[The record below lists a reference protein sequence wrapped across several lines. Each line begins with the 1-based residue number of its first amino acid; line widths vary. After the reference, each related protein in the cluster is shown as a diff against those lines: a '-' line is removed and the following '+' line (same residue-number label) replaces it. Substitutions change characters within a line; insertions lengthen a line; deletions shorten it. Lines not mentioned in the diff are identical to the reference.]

1 MRTSDITINTSILD
15 SGLNSTDID
24 FSNIVSA
31 NTNDYFELHLDE
43 DIIKITLFSNITVE
57 KFVEWVAMNCNAKS
71 KFYAKAS
78 AAASNNILN
87 ITTRNSDDMKID
99 LDYHRN

>member
-31 NTNDYFELHLDE
+31 NKDDYFELHLDE
-43 DIIKITLFSNITVE
+43 DIIKITLFSNMTIE
-57 KFVEWVAMNCNAKS
+57 KFVEWITMNCNAKS
-71 KFYAKAS
+71 EFYAKAS
-78 AAASNNILN
+78 ATANSNILN
-87 ITTRNSDDMKID
+87 ITTRSSDTMKID
-99 LDYHRN
+99 LDYNRI